1 MSEVT
6 VESRIGRK
14 QEKRIMQIG
23 RQIKKERQLW
33 LLSLPIIVWVA
44 TFAYYPMYGIIIAF
58 LKYIPGKPFLDC
70 EWVGLQ
76 YFGQFFTSP
85 DIGMVMRNTLAIS
98 ALDMVFG
105 FPAPII
111 LAILLNELAFKK
123 FKRFAQTVS
132 YMPYFVSWVVVA
144 NILFTLLSTDGT
156 INKLLMDVGL
166 IKSSVGF
173 LNTGTYF
180 WWLITFSN
188 IWKGIGWGSIIY
200 LSAIAGI
207 DAELYQAGA
216 VDGLG
221 RFGMI
226 WHITLPG
233 IKATILLLFILQIG
247 GVLNAGFEQQLLIGN
262 AQTRDYYEVIDTY
275 IYKYGFQLGRYSYGA
290 AIGFMR
296 SLLSLALVLVAN
308 KISSKVTKL
317 SII

>member
-1 MSEVT
+1 MSEIT
-6 VESRIGRK
+6 VESGIGKRREGRLARIGR
-14 QEKRIMQIG
+14 RV
-23 RQIKKERQLW
+23 RKERQLW
-33 LLSLPIIVWVA
+33 LLSLPVIIWVA

-58 LKYIPGKPFLDC
+58 LKYIPGKPFLEC
-70 EWVGLQ
+70 EWVGLK
-76 YFGQFFTSP
+76 YFEQFFTSP
-85 DIGMVMRNTLAIS
+85 DIGMVLRNTLAIS
-98 ALDMVFG
+98 GLDMLFG

-111 LAILLNELAFKK
+111 LAILLNEVAFSK

-144 NILFTLLSTDGT
+144 NILFTLLSTDGM
-156 INKLLMDVGL
+156 INKLLLDMGVIDTS
-166 IKSSVGF
+166 ISF
-173 LNTGTYF
+173 LNTGPYF

-233 IKATILLLFILQIG
+233 IKATILLLLILQIG

-275 IYKYGFQLGRYSYGA
+275 VYKYGFQIGRYSYGA

-296 SLLSLALVLVAN
+296 SLLALALVLTAN

>member
-1 MSEVT
+1 MSEV
-6 VESRIGRK
+6 VVDSRPVKEEQKKIRQVGR
-14 QEKRIMQIG
+14 IF
-23 RQIKKERQLW
+23 KKERQLW
-33 LLSLPIIVWVA
+33 LLCLPIIAWVA
-44 TFAYYPMYGIIIAF
+44 TFAYFPMYGIIIAF

-70 EWVGLQ
+70 EWVGFM
-76 YFGQFFTSP
+76 YFEQFFKSP
-85 DIGMVMRNTLAIS
+85 DILMVLRNTLAIS
-98 ALDMVFG
+98 GLDMLFG

-111 LAILLNELAFKK
+111 LALLLNELAFNR

-132 YMPYFVSWVVVA
+132 YMPYFVSWVVA
-144 NILFTLLSTDGT
+144 ASILFTLLSTDGV
-156 INKLLMDVGL
+156 INKVLIDLGL
-166 IKSSVGF
+166 VNEHVAF
-173 LNTGTYF
+173 LSTGKYF

-233 IKATILLLFILQIG
+233 IKATIILLLILQIG

-275 IYKYGFQLGRYSYGA
+275 VYKYGFQLGRYSYGA

-296 SLLSLALVLVAN
+296 SLLGLGLVLLAN
-308 KISSKVTKL
+308 GVSKKVSNL